1 MTHTCL
7 TPNLPEACWGSVWWR
22 VSLGA
27 QVLQVKQTNW
37 YNTWIF
43 FASTSGTIER
53 RLSWFKFFPTEIKWI
68 NMNHVSM
75 LGLLGSLSSVFSDV
89 TTYVWISNLVL
100 GQDLANE
107 NSSFFAVEEETFRPP
122 QKKQRP
128 NFSGSSGAG
137 FTPASLTCHP
147 FHCFRCQVPSD
158 RVDPGP
164 SRYPESW
171 QKGPSPF
178 HCDENLEDWKIEVTD
193 FQFWKKPGKSAFE
206 LGCNKSIW
214 IIFFPIKHWNTLFS
228 TKNLECHQPCL
239 RCEGSGAPMARQSLE
254 RFVSKNCAINVTNLL
269 SLEQGPLK
277 TWGNYG
283 NLILVRCFFSSNIYF
298 LIHASSTS
306 FVSHKR
312 MVRYPCTRR
321 QF

>member
-1 MTHTCL
+1 MCLVTHTCL
-7 TPNLPEACWGSVWWR
+7 TPNLPEGCRGSVWWR

-68 NMNHVSM
+68 KMNHVSI

-89 TTYVWISNLVL
+89 TTYYVWISNLVL

-107 NSSFFAVEEETFRPP
+107 NSSFFAVEEETFHPPKKHRPTL
-122 QKKQRP
+122 
-128 NFSGSSGAG
+128 SGWSGAG
-137 FTPASLTCHP
+137 FLPGLASTPASLTCHP

-178 HCDENLEDWKIEVTD
+178 HCDSPGKLPGEVTD
-193 FQFWKKPGKSAFE
+193 FSNFGKNRGNQ
-206 LGCNKSIW
+206 LCNLDVI
-214 IIFFPIKHWNTLFS
+214 
-228 TKNLECHQPCL
+228 NLY
-239 RCEGSGAPMARQSLE
+239 GS
-254 RFVSKNCAINVTNLL
+254 
-269 SLEQGPLK
+269 
-277 TWGNYG
+277 
-283 NLILVRCFFSSNIYF
+283 CF
-298 LIHASSTS
+298 L
-306 FVSHKR
+306 
-312 MVRYPCTRR
+312 
-321 QF
+321 